1 MTPDDI
7 CKMAASESIPPV
19 VLVVGAEQYL
29 QSQVWHAVRSA
40 VLKGS
45 VPGLN
50 EDIFIATETPLDTMI
65 STARTLPMLA
75 KRRLVAVRQIERWE
89 ANTKGSAD
97 ALDRIAQY
105 ASEPVTST
113 VLFLSGAK
121 IDGRKRLATLA
132 KKGNW
137 LVACEPIARA
147 GLGSFIG
154 SKAKQNSVKISAS
167 AAELIVEVVGT
178 DLAAIS
184 DAIERLCL
192 FVGRD
197 GVVDE
202 DTVGTCLV
210 RIKTSTVWELV
221 GAIGRRDL
229 GRALAALDA
238 VYDPRDRGLPIVGTM
253 AWSARQLLRFE
264 SALRG
269 GKNPSEAAQAAGA
282 PPFRANEL
290 ADQCKRLTRPDLE
303 RWLEVI
309 SEVDLALKGASKRPP
324 KAVLEHAVLSLC
336 KTPRTQRSSTRSPA

>member
-1 MTPDDI
+1 MV
-7 CKMAASESIPPV
+7 AAESIPPV
-19 VLVVGAEQYL
+19 VLVLGAEQYF
-29 QSQVWHAVRSA
+29 QSQVWHTVRAA
-40 VLKGS
+40 VLKGT

-50 EDIFIATETPLDTMI
+50 EDIFVATETPVDSII
-65 STARTLPMLA
+65 STIRTLPMLA

-89 ANTKGSAD
+89 TNAKGSAD

-105 ASEPVTST
+105 AAEPVSST
-113 VLFLSGAK
+113 VLVLSGSK
-121 IDGRKRLATLA
+121 IDGRKRLASLA

-137 LVACEPIARA
+137 LVSCEPIARA
-147 GLGSFIG
+147 GIGNFIAT
-154 SKAKQNSVKISAS
+154 KAKQASVRVSAS
-167 AAELIVEVVGT
+167 AAELIAEVVGT

-192 FVGRD
+192 FVGAD
-197 GVVDE
+197 GVIDE

-264 SALRG
+264 AALRN
-269 GKNPSEAAQAAGA
+269 GKSPTEAAQVSGA

-290 ADQCKRLTRPDLE
+290 ADQCKRLSRPDLE
-303 RWLEVI
+303 RWLEAI
-309 SEVDLALKGASKRPP
+309 SEVDLALKGASKRQP

-336 KTPRTQRSSTRSPA
+336 KTPRSQRTSTRSPA

>member
-1 MTPDDI
+1 MV
-7 CKMAASESIPPV
+7 AADSIPPV

-29 QSQVWHAVRSA
+29 QGQVWHAVRAA
-40 VLKGS
+40 VLKGG

-50 EDIFIATETPLDTMI
+50 EDLFIAGETPVDSVI

-75 KRRLVAVRQIERWE
+75 KRRLVAVRQLERWE
-89 ANTKGSAD
+89 ANTKGSGD

-105 ASEPVTST
+105 ASEPVAST
-113 VLFLSGAK
+113 VLVLSGTK
-121 IDGRKRLATLA
+121 IDGRKRLSTIA

-137 LVACEPIARA
+137 LVACEPIARSGIA
-147 GLGSFIG
+147 GFIAA
-154 SKAKQNSVKISAS
+154 KAKQNSVRISSS
-167 AAELIVEVVGT
+167 AAELVVEVVGS

-184 DAIERLCL
+184 DAVERLCL
-192 FVGRD
+192 FVGPD

-221 GAIGRRDL
+221 GAIGHRDL
-229 GRALAALDA
+229 GRALTALDA

-264 SALRG
+264 AALRT
-269 GKNPSEAAQAAGA
+269 GKSPTEAAQASGA

-290 ADQCKRLTRPDLE
+290 ADQCKRLSRPELE

-309 SEVDLALKGASKRPP
+309 ADVDLALKGASKRPP

-336 KTPRTQRSSTRSPA
+336 KTPRIQRSPNRAPA